1 MEVFIAVVDDV
12 ALRSAC
18 PNETYTLKQT
28 TNNLHEHVLGIF
40 FFFNL
45 FCLCSKHLGVGSELH
60 SFLSGDTIAGVEDSR
75 SGYGPKQG

>member
-12 ALRSAC
+12 ALRSTC
-18 PNETYTLKQT
+18 PNKTYTLKRT
-28 TNNLHEHVLGIF
+28 TNNLHEHMLEFLF
-40 FFFNL
+40 FFYH
-45 FCLCSKHLGVGSELH
+45 FCLRSKHLGVGSKLH

>member
-1 MEVFIAVVDDV
+1 MEFFIAVVDDV

-18 PNETYTLKQT
+18 PNETYTLKRT
-28 TNNLHEHVLGIF
+28 TNNLYEHVLELF
-40 FFFNL
+40 FFTIFH
-45 FCLCSKHLGVGSELH
+45 SKHLGVGSKLH